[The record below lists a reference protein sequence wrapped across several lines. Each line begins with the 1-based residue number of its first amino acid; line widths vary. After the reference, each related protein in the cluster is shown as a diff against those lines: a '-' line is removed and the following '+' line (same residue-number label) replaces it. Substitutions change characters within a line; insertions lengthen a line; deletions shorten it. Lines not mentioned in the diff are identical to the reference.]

1 MSATPIN
8 ISTNIS
14 DDEPL
19 PRVTRSGALFG
30 VPTVL
35 VPGEESSLDLP
46 PQVERASS
54 APSESAQVYVSDVT
68 PGDASP
74 SDRDNP
80 DPPHGE
86 VSRPAP
92 VEAPRQPEVIEPPPR
107 PETQET
113 SGLGQL
119 ASVLERMMNAQG
131 AQAEQQGKLLER
143 VLALTNKTNEGT
155 EDKGKERHYTRGVEK
170 LRLEGIP
177 RWPSLDRHTNMPYY
191 IFAEDLKVWL
201 SLMNHKYGEV
211 LKHDADNND
220 DISPAD
226 NAIVLRYICA
236 ALTNPTV
243 STHIAQ
249 NYAGDGRKAWKQ
261 LHLQFGLPSTSQS
274 ALRQSLDRL
283 VLSPHA
289 DAGADL

>member
-35 VPGEESSLDLP
+35 VPGEESSLDLL

-54 APSESAQVYVSDVT
+54 APSEFAQVYVSDVT

-80 DPPHGE
+80 DPPRDE
-86 VSRPAP
+86 VNRPAP

-119 ASVLERMMNAQG
+119 ASVLERMMS
-131 AQAEQQGKLLER
+131 AQAEQQFKLLER
-143 VLALTNKTNEGT
+143 VLALADKTNEGT
-155 EDKGKERHYTRGVEK
+155 EDKSNEKHYTRGVEK
-170 LRLEGIP
+170 LP
-177 RWPSLDRHTNMPYY
+177 
-191 IFAEDLKVWL
+191 
-201 SLMNHKYGEV
+201 
-211 LKHDADNND
+211 
-220 DISPAD
+220 
-226 NAIVLRYICA
+226 
-236 ALTNPTV
+236 
-243 STHIAQ
+243 
-249 NYAGDGRKAWKQ
+249 
-261 LHLQFGLPSTSQS
+261 
-274 ALRQSLDRL
+274 
-283 VLSPHA
+283 
-289 DAGADL
+289 